1 MPARELQEQL
11 NTLREQLE
19 QNPPLSEA
27 EREDLHV
34 LMQQIEAEI
43 ELETKTQDTN
53 LADGVNLAVERFEL
67 EHPAI
72 AGTLRN
78 IVLTLGNIGINPVR
92 CKKAPPVMAG
102 LFVFNCCQIPS
113 NWRASCYI
121 NKIVTDEPDDG
132 SAAAPLQCCDTG

>member
-43 ELETKTQDTN
+43 ELETKTQDTS

-78 IVLTLGNIGINPVR
+78 IVQTLGNIGI
-92 CKKAPPVMAG
+92 
-102 LFVFNCCQIPS
+102 
-113 NWRASCYI
+113 
-121 NKIVTDEPDDG
+121 
-132 SAAAPLQCCDTG
+132 

>member
-19 QNPPLSEA
+19 QNPPLNED
-27 EREDLHV
+27 ERQNLHD
-34 LMQQIEAEI
+34 LMQQIELEL
-43 ELETKTQDTN
+43 ELETKTKDSN

-78 IVLTLGNIGINPVR
+78 IVQTLGNIGI
-92 CKKAPPVMAG
+92 
-102 LFVFNCCQIPS
+102 
-113 NWRASCYI
+113 
-121 NKIVTDEPDDG
+121 
-132 SAAAPLQCCDTG
+132 

>member
-27 EREDLHV
+27 ERANLQE
-34 LMQQIEAEI
+34 LMQQIEL
-43 ELETKTQDTN
+43 ELKLENATQDTS
-53 LADGVNLAVERFEL
+53 LADGVNLAIERFEL

-78 IVLTLGNIGINPVR
+78 IVQTLGNMGI
-92 CKKAPPVMAG
+92 
-102 LFVFNCCQIPS
+102 
-113 NWRASCYI
+113 
-121 NKIVTDEPDDG
+121 
-132 SAAAPLQCCDTG
+132 